1 MCASLAELAERDVVV
16 SLSTL
21 PGTAQGKLRVA
32 AERIWSSKLSRWNLF
47 SPIASRD
54 YTPIM
59 IELTFPAST
68 TVSCV
73 NISISGDLDLEDN
86 EVFTV
91 QLDSSDRAILFR
103 PSSATVTITDD
114 DSKV

>member
-1 MCASLAELAERDVVV
+1 
-16 SLSTL
+16 
-21 PGTAQGKLRVA
+21 
-32 AERIWSSKLSRWNLF
+32 
-47 SPIASRD
+47 
-54 YTPIM
+54 M
-59 IELTFPAST
+59 IELAFPASI

-91 QLDSSDRAILFR
+91 QLDSSDQAILFR

-114 DSKV
+114 DSKARFIVPSHCGYFVYFPTSPLTLLYLSQM

>member
-1 MCASLAELAERDVVV
+1 MMPQKGSGA
-16 SLSTL
+16 
-21 PGTAQGKLRVA
+21 
-32 AERIWSSKLSRWNLF
+32 SKLIDVIF
-47 SPIASRD
+47 SFPIASRD

-59 IELTFPAST
+59 IELAFPASI

-91 QLDSSDRAILFR
+91 QLDSSDQAILFR

-114 DSKV
+114 DSKARFIVPSYC